1 MARLLS
7 KYERIRNWCLGLVG
21 LLIGVQAGVQ
31 PSQASTTSKPPAIPE
46 RLAAVRSRMQDLQQN
61 PALTNAKSDKGETTL
76 IAQWGNRWANWN
88 NWGNWNNWVS
98 WNNWANWGNY

>member
-1 MARLLS
+1 V
-7 KYERIRNWCLGLVG
+7 LVG

-31 PSQASTTSKPPAIPE
+31 PSQASTTTSKPPAIPE
-46 RLAAVRSRMQDLQQN
+46 RLAAVRSRMQDLQKD
-61 PALTNAKSDKGETTL
+61 PAVNNAKSDKGENTL

>member
-1 MARLLS
+1 
-7 KYERIRNWCLGLVG
+7 
-21 LLIGVQAGVQ
+21 
-31 PSQASTTSKPPAIPE
+31 
-46 RLAAVRSRMQDLQQN
+46 MQDLQQN
-61 PALTNAKSDKGETTL
+61 PAVSQSKSDKGETTL

>member
-1 MARLLS
+1 
-7 KYERIRNWCLGLVG
+7 
-21 LLIGVQAGVQ
+21 
-31 PSQASTTSKPPAIPE
+31 
-46 RLAAVRSRMQDLQQN
+46 MQELQQT
-61 PALTNAKSDKGETTL
+61 PALDEKKNDKGDVTL

>member
-1 MARLLS
+1 
-7 KYERIRNWCLGLVG
+7 
-21 LLIGVQAGVQ
+21 
-31 PSQASTTSKPPAIPE
+31 
-46 RLAAVRSRMQDLQQN
+46 MQDLQQN
-61 PALTNAKSDKGETTL
+61 PAVDKAKSDKGETTL